1 MKVVLDSNIIIADFW
16 MQSPNF
22 QVLLES
28 SKKGNIDLMIPELV
42 MDEVINKFNQ
52 RIEKSKKDIG
62 SELVTLNKLT
72 NNEIENP
79 VADSIIEKAKK
90 NYRKHFEKIIA
101 INKIGVLPYPKTE
114 HKYLAKKAML
124 KLKPFNTNEKGYRDC
139 LIWENIKGLISA
151 DDIED
156 IITPELIFITNNNKD
171 FSSDTGKVN
180 EDLHAELEDENLN
193 TESLEIHSSLGEF
206 NDKIAKLFL
215 LQASIFEGKLKNNT
229 FWDFELKAI
238 IDEFLFKDFI
248 NSNLS
253 NYYEYAP
260 YANDSPMVVSI
271 DDNYA
276 IDNIAVKKLNAKE
289 YIVDVQFNLETE
301 IEYYIDKSD
310 LWSNDDIMA
319 HVLDSDWND
328 WVALV
333 GRTVLLPISITL
345 IINSNLECTSIEIN
359 KIDNEYA

>member
-1 MKVVLDSNIIIADFW
+1 MKVVLDSNIIVADFW

-52 RIEKSKKDIG
+52 RIDKSRNDIG
-62 SELVTLNKLT
+62 SELATLNKLT

-79 VADSIIEKAKK
+79 VGDGVIEKAKK
-90 NYRKHFEKIIA
+90 AYKKHFEKIIS
-101 INKIGVLPYPKTE
+101 INKITILPYPKTE
-114 HKYLAKKAML
+114 HKYLARKAML

-139 LIWENIKGLISA
+139 LIWENIKSLISS
-151 DDIED
+151 DDLED
-156 IITPELIFITNNNKD
+156 VITPEIIFVTNNSKD

-180 EDLHAELEDENLN
+180 EDLLAELQDESHN

-215 LQASIFEGKLKNNT
+215 LQASIFEGKLKSNS
-229 FWDFELKAI
+229 FWDFELKAN
-238 IDEFLFKDFI
+238 IDAFLFKEFI
-248 NSNLS
+248 NSNLN
-253 NYYEYAP
+253 NYYEFAP
-260 YANDSPMVVSI
+260 YANDTPMVVSI
-271 DDNYA
+271 DDSYT
-276 IDNIAVKKLNAKE
+276 IENITVKKLNAKE

-310 LWSNDDIMA
+310 LWSNDDIGA

-333 GRTVLLPISITL
+333 GRTVSLPLFITL

-359 KIDNEYA
+359 KIDNEYT